1 MSRHFGLQLLC
12 HLTSQLFHKKGHS
25 MRKHTKTQTHTCAL
39 LASATHILAHSGRAR
54 KKHVIPP
61 NAYLASFYSQNA
73 RPRRHISRPPTRSR
87 PHQKKKKW
95 HCAVCTAQNPVPTA
109 REVSY
114 ITLINWDSAR
124 QMVSSKKRS
133 GLIWIER
140 GCQILNIKDLTAK
153 MAKKIYI
160 YKNLKHLTPK
170 VHFSFKSASVWS
182 TAKTTSCILHAV
194 SVPPV
199 MAVNNE

>member
-1 MSRHFGLQLLC
+1 MRIAHFSHTYPRAQRTRPQKTCNSTKCIPRQFLLTEC
-12 HLTSQLFHKKGHS
+12 TPTPPYITPSHTQQTSS
-25 MRKHTKTQTHTCAL
+25 E
-39 LASATHILAHSGRAR
+39 
-54 KKHVIPP
+54 
-61 NAYLASFYSQNA
+61 
-73 RPRRHISRPPTRSR
+73 
-87 PHQKKKKW
+87 KKKW
-95 HCAVCTAQNPVPTA
+95 HRAVCTAQNPVPTA